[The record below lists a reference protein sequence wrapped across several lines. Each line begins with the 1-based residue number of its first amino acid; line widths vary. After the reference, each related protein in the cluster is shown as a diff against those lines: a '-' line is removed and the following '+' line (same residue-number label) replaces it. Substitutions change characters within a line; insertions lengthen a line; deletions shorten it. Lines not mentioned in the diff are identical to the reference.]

1 MKKKQI
7 AVVSLSCALILGAG
21 ALATYAFLRNAPTS
35 NDNGEN
41 SNVAIDNN
49 GIDVK
54 FLSTTTSEEGYPVT
68 SFSYSISPSSA
79 PQSVT
84 CSLSWAEKGV
94 EGDPEDYISVS
105 ANAETKLISVTCKKA
120 FSHVINLK
128 VASTFNATYTS
139 TVTLNYVQKFL
150 GWNDNGESKSSIS
163 EIISDSANPT
173 SITSFTEALAKQE
186 NARYTPNL
194 SEVYTKA
201 YPDGDKATYAVTYKG
216 YAPRYESPAVT
227 ADIDEVI
234 KEAMAKKHTES
245 RGTVWTSD
253 TSSTIID
260 AFEDIY
266 KGLPYATQR
275 YLNSSIY
282 LGLERKYTVKA
293 TLGSQTKEFDV
304 SWVLRAKISDFSTYV
319 EDISGIT
326 VEVPNI
332 DF

>member
-21 ALATYAFLRNAPTS
+21 ALATYAFLRNAPTAS
-35 NDNGEN
+35 GNEQS
-41 SNVAIDNN
+41 SNVVIDNN

-54 FLSTTTSEEGYPVT
+54 FLSTTTSAEGYPVS
-68 SFSYSISPSSA
+68 SFTYSIAPSSA
-79 PQSVT
+79 PQSIE
-84 CSLSWAEKGV
+84 CSLTWAEADV
-94 EGDPEDYISVS
+94 EGDPSDYISVS
-105 ANAETKLISVTCKKA
+105 ANADAKLISVTCKKA

-128 VASTFNATYTS
+128 VVSTYNKQFTS

-150 GWNDNGESKSSIS
+150 GWNDNGESKSLIS
-163 EIISDSANPT
+163 EIITKSSNPT
-173 SITSFTEALAKQE
+173 SIASFTEALAKQE

-194 SEVYTKA
+194 SDVFTKA
-201 YPDGDKATYAVTYKG
+201 YPDGDKATYTVAYKG
-216 YAPRYESPAVT
+216 YAPRYEHPSVT
-227 ADIDEVI
+227 ADIDENI

-245 RGTVWTSD
+245 RGTLWTSD
-253 TSSTIID
+253 TSSTIIS

-266 KGLPYATQR
+266 KGLPYDIQR
-275 YLNSSIY
+275 YVNNSVY

-319 EDISGIT
+319 EDISGIN